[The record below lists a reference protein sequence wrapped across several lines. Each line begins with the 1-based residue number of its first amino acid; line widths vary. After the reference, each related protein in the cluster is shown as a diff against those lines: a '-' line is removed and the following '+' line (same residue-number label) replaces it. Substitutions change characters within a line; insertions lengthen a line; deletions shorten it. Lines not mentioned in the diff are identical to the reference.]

1 MSLEKWALVATIA
14 IALVTTTS
22 TTVTAIMKLQQ
33 NLRNHLSKTI
43 EESDNRAIQREKDLK
58 HWVKELF
65 EGYYFP
71 LDDRIKNL
79 NARLKAIEKKY
90 TKMRREP
97 VSIETIII
105 MGLIGFIVLALFNK
119 SQEVLVL
126 LSELLKI
133 LISGY
138 LGYLIRALGDA
149 RK

>member
-79 NARLKAIEKKY
+79 NARLKAIEKNIPK
-90 TKMRREP
+90 
-97 VSIETIII
+97 
-105 MGLIGFIVLALFNK
+105 
-119 SQEVLVL
+119 
-126 LSELLKI
+126 
-133 LISGY
+133 
-138 LGYLIRALGDA
+138 
-149 RK
+149 